1 MFKNKFSLVTLLIL
15 LLVALTVATGCSSQ
29 QQEVKA
35 SIDDAGRK
43 VQLDKGQTLAVTLEG
58 NPTTGYSWE
67 VAEPLDEQVLR
78 QVGEAEFKAE
88 SEALGAGG
96 VQILRFEAV
105 NAGQTT
111 LNLVYHRSWEE
122 GVEPLETY
130 SLQIVVR

>member
-1 MFKNKFSLVTLLIL
+1 MFKNKFGLVTLLIL
-15 LLVALTVATGCSSQ
+15 LVALTVAAGCRSQ
-29 QQEVKA
+29 QQEVKV
-35 SIDDAGRK
+35 SVDDAGRE
-43 VQLDKGQTLAVTLEG
+43 VQLNKGQTLAVTLEG

-67 VAEPLDEQVLR
+67 VAESLDEKVLR

>member
-15 LLVALTVATGCSSQ
+15 LVALTVAAGCRSQ

-35 SIDDAGRK
+35 SVDDAGRE
-43 VQLDKGQTLAVTLEG
+43 VQLNKGQTLAVTLEG
-58 NPTTGYSWE
+58 NPSTGYSWE
-67 VAEPLDEQVLR
+67 VAEPLDEKVLR
-78 QVGEAEFKAE
+78 QVGEPEFKAE

-105 NAGQTT
+105 NTGQIA
-111 LNLVYHRSWEE
+111 LNLVYHRPWEK

-130 SLQIVVR
+130 SLQVIVR